1 VSGVA
6 GRWRDAMAGA
16 LYGPGG
22 FFVSGNRPGDH
33 FRTSAH
39 ASPLFATALA
49 RLLVRVDEALGHPS
63 TVDVVDVGAGRGELL
78 LALTQAVPAELR
90 DRLRPCAVE
99 VAPRPPDLPA
109 AIGWQAAP
117 PPAVTGLLVATE
129 WLDNVPVDVTTGDGA
144 GGYRYVLTDD
154 SLSEPVSTE
163 DGAWLDAWWPVGE
176 GGRAEIGLPR
186 DRAWRGAVST
196 VERGLALAVDYG
208 HLAGSRPVLGSLTG
222 YRDGR
227 QVPPVPDGSCDLT
240 AHVAFDA
247 LATPTST
254 LLAQHEALHRLG
266 VSGRRPAL
274 ATAGTDPAGYVRAL
288 AAASRAAELT
298 DPAGLGGHFWL
309 LQPVG
314 VPVASL
320 I

>member
-1 VSGVA
+1 
-6 GRWRDAMAGA
+6 MAGA

-22 FFVSGNRPGDH
+22 FFVSGDRPGDH

-39 ASPLFATALA
+39 ASALFATAVA
-49 RLLVRVDEALGHPS
+49 RLLVRVDGALDHPS

-78 LALTQAVPAELR
+78 RAVLDAVPTGLR
-90 DRLRPCAVE
+90 DRVRPCGVE
-99 VAPRPPDLPA
+99 LASRPPDLPA
-109 AIGWQAAP
+109 AIGWRSSP
-117 PPAVTGLLVATE
+117 PPAVTGLLLATE
-129 WLDNVPVDVTTGDGA
+129 WLDNVPVDVATGDGA

-154 SLSEPVSTE
+154 SVGEPVSAE
-163 DGAWLDAWWPVGE
+163 DAAWLRQWWPVGAGE
-176 GGRAEIGLPR
+176 RAEIGLPR

-222 YRDGR
+222 YRAGR

-247 LATPTST
+247 LATPTAT

-274 ATAGTDPAGYVRAL
+274 AMASTDPAGYVRAL
-288 AAASRAAELT
+288 AAASQAAELT

-314 VPVASL
+314 VQVASL